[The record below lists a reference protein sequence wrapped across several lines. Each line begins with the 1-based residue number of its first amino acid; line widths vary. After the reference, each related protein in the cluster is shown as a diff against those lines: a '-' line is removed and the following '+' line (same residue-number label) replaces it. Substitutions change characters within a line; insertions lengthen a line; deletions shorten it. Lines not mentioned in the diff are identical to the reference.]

1 MLGDFHTHSTL
12 DDGKSPLADMA
23 RAAWEKGIQY
33 FGFSGHSFDENGQDF
48 CLSRANV
55 PLYLET
61 ARALQAE
68 YRGRMEILVGMELDY
83 FGEKPQGLDY
93 VIGSVHGIP
102 LGNETC
108 YVDESAQRSR
118 RAVEEHFH
126 GDWYAMTR
134 AYYDLVA
141 GLPRKTGCDVIGHF
155 DLVTKFNEQAP
166 SIDEEDP
173 RYLGPALEAMEH
185 LVKQGVLF
193 EINTGAIARGYRTQ
207 PYPAMTLLRRLRE
220 LRGEIVL
227 NSDSHHTSHLCCAF
241 DQAISLA
248 KEAGFTHTNVLTLS
262 GRKPV
267 GWREFQGEETR

>member
-23 RAAWEKGIQY
+23 RAAWEKGLKY
-33 FGFSGHSFDENGQDF
+33 FGFSGHSFDQNGQDF

-55 PLYLET
+55 PVYLET

-102 LGNETC
+102 LGNETF

-134 AYYDLVA
+134 SYYDLVA
-141 GLPRKTGCDVIGHF
+141 DLPRKTGCDVIGHF
-155 DLVTKFNEQAP
+155 DLVTKFNEQDPA
-166 SIDEEDP
+166 IDEEDP

-185 LVKQGVLF
+185 LVRQGVLF

-220 LRGEIVL
+220 LGGEIVL

-267 GWREFQGEETR
+267 SWREFQGEETG

>member
-23 RAAWEKGIQY
+23 RAAWEKGITY

-55 PLYLET
+55 PVYLET

-68 YRGRMEILVGMELDY
+68 YRGRMEILVGLELDY

-102 LGNETC
+102 LGNETF
-108 YVDESAQRSR
+108 YVDEGAQRSR

-134 AYYDLVA
+134 AYYDLVPTCPERQA
-141 GLPRKTGCDVIGHF
+141 ATSSATLIWSPSSTSRTPPSMRRTPAIWAPPWRPWSTWSSRGCSLRSTPGPLPGATV
-155 DLVTKFNEQAP
+155 P
-166 SIDEEDP
+166 S
-173 RYLGPALEAMEH
+173 
-185 LVKQGVLF
+185 
-193 EINTGAIARGYRTQ
+193 
-207 PYPAMTLLRRLRE
+207 
-220 LRGEIVL
+220 
-227 NSDSHHTSHLCCAF
+227 
-241 DQAISLA
+241 
-248 KEAGFTHTNVLTLS
+248 LT
-262 GRKPV
+262 RP
-267 GWREFQGEETR
+267 